1 MVFVGGCSEY
11 IYVDTFPLKLSQ
23 VLGLF
28 TKQRIFLKI
37 IGEQKP
43 LHFSMHQLTMP
54 MLLTE
59 Y

>member
-1 MVFVGGCSEY
+1 MVFVGGSSEY
-11 IYVDTFPLKLSQ
+11 IYADTFPLKLSKI
-23 VLGLF
+23 LGLF
-28 TKQRIFLKI
+28 TRQRIFLKI

-43 LHFSMHQLTMP
+43 LHFPTHQLIMP